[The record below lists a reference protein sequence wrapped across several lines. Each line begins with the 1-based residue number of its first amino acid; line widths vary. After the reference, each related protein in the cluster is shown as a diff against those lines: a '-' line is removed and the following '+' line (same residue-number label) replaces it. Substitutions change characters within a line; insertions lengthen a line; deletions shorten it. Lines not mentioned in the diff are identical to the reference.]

1 MAPMKTKLL
10 LAALVLLLTAACLKH
25 NNPLDPY
32 DNPDIIVPDQV
43 SGVQCFSSPAGAIDK
58 YVEVRWIANPALNT
72 DGYYVFRGLA
82 YNSDY
87 AVVDSVATNICNHGA
102 EPWHSVLPGDYWYK
116 VSAFRDVYD
125 DSGTY
130 LGRLEGRRSDPRF
143 IRVPA

>member
-1 MAPMKTKLL
+1 MKTKLI

-25 NNPLDPY
+25 SNPLDPY

-43 SGVQCFSSPAGAIDK
+43 SGVQCFASQAGSANK

-72 DGYYVFRGLA
+72 DGYYIFRGLA

-87 AVVDSVATNICNHGA
+87 AVVDTVATNFCNHGSEA
-102 EPWHSVLPGDYWYK
+102 WHSVLPGDYWYK

-125 DSGTY
+125 GNGNF
-130 LGRLEGRRSDPRF
+130 LGKLEGRRSEPRF

>member
-1 MAPMKTKLL
+1 MKTKLI

-25 NNPLDPY
+25 SNPLDPY

-43 SGVQCFSSPAGAIDK
+43 SGVQCFASQAGSANK

-82 YNSDY
+82 YDSDY
-87 AVVDSVATNICNHGA
+87 AVVDTVATNFCNHGSEA
-102 EPWHSVLPGDYWYK
+102 WHSVLPGDYWYK

-125 DSGTY
+125 GNGNF
-130 LGRLEGRRSDPRF
+130 LGKLEGRRSEPRF